1 MSKNLTDRELVELLD
16 ADMSDFSGLEDSDV
30 DENVDEIDK
39 LLAQFDEE
47 EDFVLSDSEDI
58 EEGGNVDSI
67 SNSKYF
73 TLQKN
78 QIKWQQKPFT
88 PPSIN
93 SNDLNEAE
101 PPTYLYDPIYYF
113 SKYFDDKEFD
123 KMAYF
128 TNLYATQQN
137 STRFKPTT
145 SSEIRDFIAIHI
157 VMGALKMPRVRMY
170 WEKDTYINLVAE
182 TMPRN
187 RFFSLRTHFHVVDNM
202 EIPKNNNDT
211 FFKIR
216 PLFEIIK
223 KRCLE
228 IPMERNLSV
237 DEQMIPFKGHLSVK
251 QYIRGKPNP
260 WGIKTYLLCGQSGL
274 VYNLILYQGNMIEVD
289 NDLKKTFGVGG
300 AVVISLTE
308 NLKPNCHYLTMD
320 NFFTSFNL
328 FYTLQKKQI
337 YATGTIRTNRFNNP
351 PFLSDKEMKKMGR
364 GTTFEISSDIPD
376 VNLGLVK
383 WYDNKPINLCSNVV
397 ASGKVDTIK
406 RWDRINKKYVYIER
420 PEIVGH
426 YNNTMGGV
434 DKHDQ
439 LVSLYRCFIKSK
451 KWTLRM
457 VSHAFEMAVSNSWL
471 EYINDAKQLKIK
483 KKDTLDL
490 LGFRMR
496 LAKELILLGKIV
508 ITPSRKVGRPSSR
521 TSPNLQKK
529 LFSPLEK
536 KKKIDSRPLS
546 SVQHDN
552 IGHLPQLDGSKEA
565 TRCKYEGCKG
575 RTHVNCI
582 KCNVHLC
589 FTTKNNCFFDFHN

>member
-16 ADMSDFSGLEDSDV
+16 ADMSNFSGLEDSDV
-30 DENVDEIDK
+30 DENVEEIDK
-39 LLAQFDEE
+39 LLAEFDEE

-58 EEGGNVDSI
+58 EEDENVDSI

-93 SNDLNEAE
+93 LNDLNEAE

-145 SSEIRDFIAIHI
+145 SSEIRDFIAIHM

-202 EIPKNNNDT
+202 EIPKNNNGK

-237 DEQMIPFKGHLSVK
+237 DEQMIPFNGHLSVR

-289 NDLKKTFGVGG
+289 DDLKKTFGVGG

-308 NLKPNCHYLTMD
+308 NLKPNCHY
-320 NFFTSFNL
+320 
-328 FYTLQKKQI
+328 K
-337 YATGTIRTNRFNNP
+337 
-351 PFLSDKEMKKMGR
+351 
-364 GTTFEISSDIPD
+364 
-376 VNLGLVK
+376 
-383 WYDNKPINLCSNVV
+383 IN
-397 ASGKVDTIK
+397 I
-406 RWDRINKKYVYIER
+406 
-420 PEIVGH
+420 
-426 YNNTMGGV
+426 
-434 DKHDQ
+434 
-439 LVSLYRCFIKSK
+439 
-451 KWTLRM
+451 
-457 VSHAFEMAVSNSWL
+457 
-471 EYINDAKQLKIK
+471 
-483 KKDTLDL
+483 
-490 LGFRMR
+490 
-496 LAKELILLGKIV
+496 
-508 ITPSRKVGRPSSR
+508 
-521 TSPNLQKK
+521 
-529 LFSPLEK
+529 
-536 KKKIDSRPLS
+536 
-546 SVQHDN
+546 
-552 IGHLPQLDGSKEA
+552 
-565 TRCKYEGCKG
+565 
-575 RTHVNCI
+575 
-582 KCNVHLC
+582 
-589 FTTKNNCFFDFHN
+589 

>member
-1 MSKNLTDRELVELLD
+1 MSKNLTDRELVELID

-30 DENVDEIDK
+30 DENVEEIDK
-39 LLAQFDEE
+39 SLAEFDEE

-58 EEGGNVDSI
+58 EENGNVDSI

-88 PPSIN
+88 PPTIN
-93 SNDLNEAE
+93 LNDLNEAE

-145 SSEIRDFIAIHI
+145 SSEIRDFIAIHM

-202 EIPKNNNDT
+202 EIPKNNNDK

-223 KRCLE
+223 KRCSE
-228 IPMERNLSV
+228 IPVERNLSV
-237 DEQMIPFKGHLSVK
+237 DEQMIPFKGHLSIK

-289 NDLKKTFGVGG
+289 DDLKKTFGVGG

-406 RWDRINKKYVYIER
+406 RWDRINKKYVYIDQ

-471 EYINDAKQLKIK
+471 EYVNDAKQLKIK

-496 LAKELILLGKIV
+496 LAKELILLGKTV

-521 TSPNLQKK
+521 ISPNLQEK

-536 KKKIDSRPLS
+536 KKK
-546 SVQHDN
+546 
-552 IGHLPQLDGSKEA
+552 
-565 TRCKYEGCKG
+565 
-575 RTHVNCI
+575 
-582 KCNVHLC
+582 
-589 FTTKNNCFFDFHN
+589 